1 MNVLHAIKGLG
12 RGGAE
17 RIVADCAELG
27 NGRSFR
33 YEVAYCLSAKEALV
47 PELRAAGVPVH
58 RLADSPLSVGP
69 ALRNLV
75 RERSIDV
82 LHVHSPVLASL
93 ARLARIGVP
102 VVYTEHNV
110 WSRYNWQTRWLN
122 AATYARNAHVFAV
135 SDDVRLSISRRA
147 ERALHGRLETLT
159 YGLHPRFRGR
169 WTLDADVR
177 EELSIPPEAPV
188 VVCVANFKP
197 FKGHEH
203 LLRAAA
209 LVGRS
214 LPEARFVLAGVGQ
227 TEPMMRRLA
236 EDVGL
241 NGSVIFAGYRD
252 DAPRL
257 MALADVFVLPS
268 EQEGLPIALL
278 EAMALGRPSIA
289 TAVGGIPDVIN
300 DGWEGLLIPPK
311 DPAEL
316 AAAIVALLSDE
327 ELRRRMGDAAKIR
340 AADFDIRRAVAR
352 MQDVYQAVLP

>member
-27 NGRSFR
+27 NGSSFR
-33 YEVAYCLSAKEALV
+33 CEVAYCLSAKEALV
-47 PELRAAGVPVH
+47 SELRAAGVPVH
-58 RLADSPLSVGP
+58 RLADPPLSVGP

-75 RERSIDV
+75 RERSIDL
-82 LHVHSPVLASL
+82 LHVHSPVLASF
-93 ARLARIGVP
+93 ARLTRIGVP

-110 WSRYNWQTRWLN
+110 WSRYEWRTRWLN

-135 SDDVRLSISRRA
+135 SDDVRFSISPRA
-147 ERALHGRLETLT
+147 ERALHGRLETLIH
-159 YGLHPRFRGR
+159 GLHPRFRAR
-169 WTLDADVR
+169 WTLDRDVR
-177 EELSIPPEAPV
+177 QELAIGPETPV

-203 LLRAAA
+203 LLRAAV
-209 LVGRS
+209 LVRRS

-227 TEPMMRRLA
+227 TEPMMKRLA

-241 NGSVIFAGYRD
+241 TGSVVFAGYRD

-257 MALADVFVLPS
+257 MAAADVFVLPS

-289 TAVGGIPDVIN
+289 SAVGGIPEVIN
-300 DGWEGLLIPPK
+300 DGRDGFLIRPR
-311 DPAEL
+311 DPAQL
-316 AAAIVALLSDE
+316 AEAIVALLSDE
-327 ELRRRMGDAAKIR
+327 ELRRRIGEAARVR
-340 AADFDIRRAVAR
+340 AAHFDMRRAVAR
-352 MQDVYQAVLP
+352 MQEVYEAVLP